1 MKFSAVIIS
10 VCMLCGLSAIVAYGW
25 SVASKKQTLGQRE
38 AAGLIKE
45 WMIRS
50 KETLETD
57 TDRFPELLKQAEE
70 MATNNND
77 AATTALLHSMIAEMY
92 QHYYDQHRWR
102 IDQRTPLTGYVP
114 TDLREW
120 SRNLFEEKIAE
131 ELSASLQPA
140 DTLQATPTRTYQALL
155 TLGDDSP
162 TLRPTLFEF
171 LAYRALEIQPSTAI
185 YNALIAFQNQQQH
198 TQAAL
203 LTEIDQ
209 LRFLRERGECTLA
222 EQQAALEAL
231 YREQKSLPSYR

>member
-1 MKFSAVIIS
+1 MRRTPIPIPILIIVGKGILNDSFTLFCAHIVSMRIGKCVALIKQRTVMKFSAVIIS

-77 AATTALLHSMIAEMY
+77 PATTALLHSMIAEMY

-120 SRNLFEEKIAE
+120 SHNLFEEKIAE
-131 ELSASLQPA
+131 
-140 DTLQATPTRTYQALL
+140 
-155 TLGDDSP
+155 
-162 TLRPTLFEF
+162 
-171 LAYRALEIQPSTAI
+171 
-185 YNALIAFQNQQQH
+185 
-198 TQAAL
+198 
-203 LTEIDQ
+203 
-209 LRFLRERGECTLA
+209 
-222 EQQAALEAL
+222 
-231 YREQKSLPSYR
+231 